1 MHQDARLPFAASS
14 CPPARGGSGC
24 RAGGGSPGSGRA
36 PGPRHGR
43 GDGPGSR
50 APTAGASRPSRR
62 RSATGARRRGGGRPE
77 RPRRRRTSDADPMRV
92 IEILS
97 HELRS
102 PITTIHLGTK
112 VLREQGHRISQP
124 VRIEVVEAVEEEA
137 ERLYRLVEDLLAVA
151 RHEGGGAPLPVG
163 PIALQHWLSNV
174 IAAEVQASPS
184 LRVRLSIP
192 PDLPPVLADD
202 AALAHVLRNLLAN
215 VTRYAPDGMPAEI
228 VAWPNDDG
236 TIRLEVLDRGP
247 GVEAD
252 EADTVFEPFYRSSSA
267 VAIGSGAGLGLA
279 AAQRLMQ
286 AMHGSIEV
294 LPRTGGGARFVLTL
308 PVAVG
313 TPTSRRTTSR
323 DVDPA
328 DADPEIRR
336 AS

>member
-1 MHQDARLPFAASS
+1 MHEQARLPFAATSS
-14 CPPARGGSGC
+14 LQRAEGAGAARATDRPDPAARRSRGMS
-24 RAGGGSPGSGRA
+24 AA
-36 PGPRHGR
+36 PGRDTERRQAAQPALPPPMGDAGR
-43 GDGPGSR
+43 GDR
-50 APTAGASRPSRR
+50 Q
-62 RSATGARRRGGGRPE
+62 GGGE
-77 RPRRRRTSDADPMRV
+77 SARTAAAGEPDPMRV

-163 PIALQHWLSNV
+163 PIALQHWLSSV
-174 IAAEVQASPS
+174 IGAEVQASPS

-215 VTRYAPDGMPAEI
+215 VTRYAPEGMPAEI

-252 EADTVFEPFYRSSSA
+252 ETETVFEPFYRSSSA
-267 VAIGSGAGLGLA
+267 KAIGTGAGLGLA
-279 AAQRLMQ
+279 AAQRLMR
-286 AMHGSIEV
+286 AMGGSIVV
-294 LPRTGGGARFVLTL
+294 LPRAGGGARFVLTL
-308 PVAVG
+308 PVAMG
-313 TPTSRRTTSR
+313 
-323 DVDPA
+323 
-328 DADPEIRR
+328 DADLEEDALGADPDPEVRR

>member
-1 MHQDARLPFAASS
+1 M
-14 CPPARGGSGC
+14 
-24 RAGGGSPGSGRA
+24 
-36 PGPRHGR
+36 
-43 GDGPGSR
+43 
-50 APTAGASRPSRR
+50 RR
-62 RSATGARRRGGGRPE
+62 RADDP
-77 RPRRRRTSDADPMRV
+77 DPMRV

-151 RHEGGGAPLPVG
+151 RHEGGAAPLPVG
-163 PIALQHWLSNV
+163 PIALQHWLSAI
-174 IAAEVQASPS
+174 IASEVQAAPS
-184 LRVRLSIP
+184 LRVRVSIP

-202 AALAHVLRNLLAN
+202 AALAHVMRNLLAN
-215 VTRYAPDGMPAEI
+215 VTRYAPDGMPAEV

-247 GVEAD
+247 GVQVED
-252 EADTVFEPFYRSSSA
+252 ADTVFEPFFRSSA
-267 VAIGSGAGLGLA
+267 AMAIGSGAGLGLT

-294 LPRTGGGARFVLTL
+294 LPRLGGGARFVLTL
-308 PVAVG
+308 PVAVEDAEFED
-313 TPTSRRTTSR
+313 
-323 DVDPA
+323 DVPPSA
-328 DADPEIRR
+328 AAHDADPGVNPT

>member
-14 CPPARGGSGC
+14 SLQ
-24 RAGGGSPGSGRA
+24 RAEG
-36 PGPRHGR
+36 
-43 GDGPGSR
+43 
-50 APTAGASRPSRR
+50 AGAARAADRPDPARR
-62 RSATGARRRGGGRPE
+62 RSRGTSAATGRDPQRGQLEQPALPPPISHGGVVGDPPE
-77 RPRRRRTSDADPMRV
+77 QANGRRTGDADPMRV

-163 PIALQHWLSNV
+163 PIALQHWLSSV
-174 IAAEVQASPS
+174 VAAEVQASPS

-215 VTRYAPDGMPAEI
+215 VIRYAPDGMPAEI
-228 VAWPNDDG
+228 VAWANDDG

-279 AAQRLMQ
+279 AAQRLMH

-313 TPTSRRTTSR
+313 DADLEEDEVG

-328 DADPEIRR
+328 APDPDIRR

>member
-1 MHQDARLPFAASS
+1 MHQHARLPFAASS
-14 CPPARGGSGC
+14 ALQRAEGAGAARAADRPDPAARRRRDKRAATGPGPERVQPKQPEQPALPPPIGDGG
-24 RAGGGSPGSGRA
+24 AGGGAPDRA
-36 PGPRHGR
+36 WG
-43 GDGPGSR
+43 
-50 APTAGASRPSRR
+50 
-62 RSATGARRRGGGRPE
+62 
-77 RPRRRRTSDADPMRV
+77 RRTPDADPMRV

-163 PIALQHWLSNV
+163 PIALQHWLSSV
-174 IAAEVQASPS
+174 IAAEVQSSPS

-202 AALAHVLRNLLAN
+202 AALAHVLRNMLAN

-228 VAWPNDDG
+228 VGWPNDDG

-286 AMHGSIEV
+286 AMHGSIEL

-313 TPTSRRTTSR
+313 DADLEEDAVQ
-323 DVDPA
+323 DVDVGNPG
-328 DADPEIRR
+328 PEIRR
-336 AS
+336 TS

>member
-1 MHQDARLPFAASS
+1 MHEDTRLPFAAPSS
-14 CPPARGGSGC
+14 LPRVEGDGAARSDRPKHVARRGRDARAATGRDPERRKASDQRVLPPPIGEGGEGGGGGGPEHAAAPPA
-24 RAGGGSPGSGRA
+24 
-36 PGPRHGR
+36 
-43 GDGPGSR
+43 GDP
-50 APTAGASRPSRR
+50 
-62 RSATGARRRGGGRPE
+62 
-77 RPRRRRTSDADPMRV
+77 DPMRV

-124 VRIEVVEAVEEEA
+124 VRLEVVEAVEEEA

-163 PIALQHWLSNV
+163 PIPLQHWLSSV
-174 IAAEVQASPS
+174 VAAEVQAFPS

-228 VAWPNDDG
+228 VAWPNDDD

-247 GVEAD
+247 GVDED
-252 EADTVFEPFYRSSSA
+252 EADTVFEPFYRSSTA

-279 AAQRLMQ
+279 AAQRLMH

-313 TPTSRRTTSR
+313 
-323 DVDPA
+323 DAELEEDAVEDVEVVDP
-328 DADPEIRR
+328 DRKVR
-336 AS
+336 GSS

>member
-1 MHQDARLPFAASS
+1 MDRDPRLPFAVSPALLRTEGAALTRAEGRRDHAARRGRSAGAAGDRD
-14 CPPARGGSGC
+14 PARRPPDEPVLPPPLGSAGRDDGGDGGSEDI
-24 RAGGGSPGSGRA
+24 P
-36 PGPRHGR
+36 
-43 GDGPGSR
+43 
-50 APTAGASRPSRR
+50 
-62 RSATGARRRGGGRPE
+62 RRRGDDP
-77 RPRRRRTSDADPMRV
+77 DPMRV

-151 RHEGGGAPLPVG
+151 RHEGGAAPLPVG
-163 PIALQHWLSNV
+163 PIALQHWLSAV
-174 IAAEVQASPS
+174 VAAEVQASPS
-184 LRVRLSIP
+184 LRVRLSVP

-202 AALAHVLRNLLAN
+202 AALAHVVRNLLAN

-252 EADTVFEPFYRSSSA
+252 EADTVFEPFYRSSA
-267 VAIGSGAGLGLA
+267 AMAIGSGAGLGLA

-286 AMHGSIEV
+286 AMRGSIEA

-308 PVAVG
+308 PVAV
-313 TPTSRRTTSR
+313 
-323 DVDPA
+323 A
-328 DADPEIRR
+328 DADLEED
-336 AS
+336 AATQ

>member
-1 MHQDARLPFAASS
+1 
-14 CPPARGGSGC
+14 
-24 RAGGGSPGSGRA
+24 
-36 PGPRHGR
+36 
-43 GDGPGSR
+43 
-50 APTAGASRPSRR
+50 
-62 RSATGARRRGGGRPE
+62 
-77 RPRRRRTSDADPMRV
+77 MRV

-151 RHEGGGAPLPVG
+151 RHEGGAAPLPVG
-163 PIALQHWLSNV
+163 PIALQHWLAPV
-174 IAAEVQASPS
+174 VAAEVQASPS

-192 PDLPPVLADD
+192 PDLPPVIADD
-202 AALAHVLRNLLAN
+202 AALAQVVRNLLAN

-252 EADTVFEPFYRSSSA
+252 EADTAVRAVLPLVGGHGDRVRSGPRA
-267 VAIGSGAGLGLA
+267 RRGPAADAGDARLDRGA
-279 AAQRLMQ
+279 AARP
-286 AMHGSIEV
+286 AAGRGSC
-294 LPRTGGGARFVLTL
+294 
-308 PVAVG
+308 
-313 TPTSRRTTSR
+313 
-323 DVDPA
+323 
-328 DADPEIRR
+328 
-336 AS
+336 